1 MGLEKLCQ
9 NEGAVQSEKQR
20 VLSQHIQNN
29 MKNVS
34 MLERNLKT
42 YKSQIYNWTADLTAQ
57 ETKAKTWTYINDRTA
72 EMKALSI
79 QQRES
84 FHTELQSPSDIVGNF
99 LDKVKEMQAQKE
111 TNKKGGKTVSNTK
124 LQSPLNSILNKI
136 SKAKAMSV
144 AHRQQ
149 ASQRSEKFHAMI
161 RLKVDKQSEAM
172 KTIKAHISDV
182 QNAANTAEDQ
192 VA

>member
-1 MGLEKLCQ
+1 
-9 NEGAVQSEKQR
+9 
-20 VLSQHIQNN
+20 
-29 MKNVS
+29 
-34 MLERNLKT
+34 
-42 YKSQIYNWTADLTAQ
+42 
-57 ETKAKTWTYINDRTA
+57 
-72 EMKALSI
+72 MKALSI

-84 FHTELQSPSDIVGNF
+84 FHTELQSTSDIVGNF

-111 TNKKGGKTVSNTK
+111 ANKKGGKTVSNTK

-182 QNAANTAEDQ
+182 QNAANTVSLSTRPSVVSRMSYRCVKRCAYTGLSFIGGLVINNPLSAGGRPGRCPPHCRRNRRQEPAVVSQ
-192 VA
+192 H

>member
-1 MGLEKLCQ
+1 
-9 NEGAVQSEKQR
+9 
-20 VLSQHIQNN
+20 
-29 MKNVS
+29 
-34 MLERNLKT
+34 
-42 YKSQIYNWTADLTAQ
+42 
-57 ETKAKTWTYINDRTA
+57 
-72 EMKALSI
+72 MKALSI

-84 FHTELQSPSDIVGNF
+84 FHTELQSTSDIVGNF

-111 TNKKGGKTVSNTK
+111 ANKKGGKTVSNTK

-182 QNAANTAEDQ
+182 QNAANTVSLSARPSVVSRMSYRCVKRCAYTGLSFIGGLVINNPLSAGGRPGRCPPHCRRNRRQEPA
-192 VA
+192 VVP